1 MARQKKQQ
9 TKIPGAVEVDEL
21 PITDEDASESE
32 VKVILV
38 DKKGLIGL
46 VVRGQQIEVWQRT
59 IHKDSG
65 RAGIA
70 KWKKGDYSNWQ
81 INRIRYH
88 SNPLT
93 ALKDCLNIAIRNRI
107 SEDDIEDLKGV
118 CEVIKNCEELLDFDV
133 FDLLPSRKK

>member
-1 MARQKKQQ
+1 MARQKKQ

-21 PITDEDASESE
+21 PITDEDASDSE

-46 VVRGQQIEVWQRT
+46 VVRGQQIEIWQRT
-59 IHKDSG
+59 IHKESG
-65 RAGIA
+65 ETGFG
-70 KWKKGDYSNWQ
+70 KWKKGDYSSWQ
-81 INRIRYH
+81 LNRIRYH

-107 SEDDIEDLKGV
+107 SKDDIKDLKGV
-118 CEVIKNCEELLDFDV
+118 CEVIKNCKELLDFDV
-133 FDLLPSRKK
+133 FDLLPNRKK